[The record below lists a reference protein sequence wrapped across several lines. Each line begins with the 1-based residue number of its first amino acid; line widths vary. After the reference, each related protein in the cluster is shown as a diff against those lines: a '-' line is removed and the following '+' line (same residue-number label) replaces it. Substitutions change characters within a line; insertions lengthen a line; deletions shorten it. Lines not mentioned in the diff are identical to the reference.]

1 MDIVTQDSPLKAR
14 LKAGRPALGCFLNMA
29 NGMAAEICARAG
41 FDMVLIDCEHGPGDI
56 AAAIQQM
63 QAAQA
68 GGCPAMVRVP
78 WNDTVYLK
86 RILDAGAQGVMI
98 PAIGTAEEALAAVA
112 ACRYPPR
119 GVRGI
124 AYPIVRASGYGTDL
138 ANYLD
143 KTVDELLVMAQIETR
158 AGVENAAAIAGT
170 EGIDL
175 IFVGPMDLSAS
186 LGYFG
191 QPDHPEVRKAIDGVK
206 SSVKRAGK
214 LIGIIPTPAYDAR
227 TLFGLGFDLVLDGAD
242 VAFLRDGAL
251 AKVRAVADITAG
263 K

>member
-1 MDIVTQDSPLKAR
+1 MTQVQPFKEKLQSGK
-14 LKAGRPALGCFLNMA
+14 PALGCFLNMA
-29 NGMAAEICARAG
+29 DGMAAEICAHAG

-56 AAAIQQM
+56 TAAIQQM
-63 QAAQA
+63 QAANA

-98 PAIGTAEEALAAVA
+98 PAISTVEEARTAVA

-138 ANYLD
+138 ATYLD

-158 AGVENAAAIAGT
+158 AGVENAVSIAGT

-191 QPDHPEVRKAIDGVK
+191 QPDHPEVRKTIEGVK
-206 SSVKRAGK
+206 MAVKQAGK
-214 LIGIIPTPAYDAR
+214 LIGIIPTPEFDAR
-227 TLFGLGFDLVLDGAD
+227 TLFGQGYDLVLDGAD

-251 AKVRAVADITAG
+251 AKVRAVADITSG

>member
-1 MDIVTQDSPLKAR
+1 MTELLSFKSR
-14 LKAGRPALGCFLNMA
+14 LQAGRPAIGCFLNMA

-56 AAAIQQM
+56 AAAIHQM
-63 QAAQA
+63 QAANA

-78 WNDTVYLK
+78 WNDMVYLK

-98 PAIGTAEEALAAVA
+98 PAIGTAEEARAAVA

-138 ANYLD
+138 ATYLGQ
-143 KTVDELLVMAQIETR
+143 TVDELLIMAQIETG

-170 EGIDL
+170 EGVDL

-186 LGYFG
+186 LGHFG
-191 QPDHPEVRKAIDGVK
+191 QPDHPEVRKAID
-206 SSVKRAGK
+206 SVKAAVKQAGK
-214 LIGIIPTPAYDAR
+214 LIGIIPTPEFDAR
-227 TLFGLGFDLVLDGAD
+227 TLFDQGYDLVLDGAD

-251 AKVRAVADITAG
+251 AKVRAVADITGG

>member
-1 MDIVTQDSPLKAR
+1 MTQNTPLKHS
-14 LKAGRPALGCFLNMA
+14 LQAGRPALGCFLNMA
-29 NGMAAEICARAG
+29 NGMSAEICARAG

-56 AAAIQQM
+56 TAAIQQM
-63 QAAQA
+63 QAANA

-86 RILDAGAQGVMI
+86 RILDAGAEGVMI
-98 PAIGTAEEALAAVA
+98 PAISTGAEAQAAVA

-124 AYPIVRASGYGTDL
+124 AYPIVRASRYGTDL
-138 ANYLD
+138 AAYLE
-143 KTVDELLVMAQIETR
+143 KTVDELLIMAQIETR

-170 EGIDL
+170 DGIDL

-206 SSVKRAGK
+206 AAVKQAGK
-214 LIGIIPTPAYDAR
+214 LIGIIPTPEYDAR
-227 TLFGLGFDLVLDGAD
+227 TLFGQGFDLVLDGAD